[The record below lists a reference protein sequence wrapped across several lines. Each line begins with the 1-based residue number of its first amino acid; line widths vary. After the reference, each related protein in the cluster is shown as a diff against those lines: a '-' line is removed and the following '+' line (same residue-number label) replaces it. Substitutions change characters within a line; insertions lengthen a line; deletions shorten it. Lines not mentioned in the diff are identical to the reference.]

1 MKAPSPKKLQIN
13 PKTAYYDLRIVPS
26 SLHRYGVFALED
38 IPRDR
43 RVIEYTGKRL
53 SYEQVWDIEF
63 PQDTYL
69 AKMNDLWFL
78 DGSSGG
84 SGAQFINHSCNPNLL
99 WRCVRNHLLFFSR
112 RKICAGEELTAD
124 YCYPVKLQRVPCHC
138 GARRCRGT
146 FRYILS

>member
-13 PKTAYYDLRIVPS
+13 SKTAYYDLRIGPLRFIAMECLRSRTFLEIAAS
-26 SLHRYGVFALED
+26 SNT
-38 IPRDR
+38 P
-43 RVIEYTGKRL
+43 KRL

-84 SGAQFINHSCNPNLL
+84 SGAQFINHSCILI
-99 WRCVRNHLLFFSR
+99 CSGAVFRNHLLFFSR
-112 RKICAGEELTAD
+112 RKIRTGEELTAD